1 MTMLSRLS
9 SAAAASLLRAGA
21 GACAPAL
28 LVARGYATQLSKSLM
43 FDEHGAPE
51 RVLRLTDQ
59 VLPTELG
66 DHDVLI
72 NLLAVSGCTAFHLV
86 VKFQGVAKWCLP
98 SHRAQGTLFRA
109 AQEAS
114 CVACA
119 LHARQPWQRLLLTCA
134 AAAAVQAPINPS
146 DINTIEGKYPITPEL
161 PGVPGH
167 EGVGVVEAVG
177 PKVRRLNCD

>member
-1 MTMLSRLS
+1 
-9 SAAAASLLRAGA
+9 
-21 GACAPAL
+21 
-28 LVARGYATQLSKSLM
+28 M

-72 NLLAVSGCTAFHLV
+72 NLLA
-86 VKFQGVAKWCLP
+86 
-98 SHRAQGTLFRA
+98 
-109 AQEAS
+109 
-114 CVACA
+114 
-119 LHARQPWQRLLLTCA
+119 
-134 AAAAVQAPINPS
+134 APINPS

-177 PKVRRLNCD
+177 PKVRRLNCDQPQGAPLAGRQRLRLG